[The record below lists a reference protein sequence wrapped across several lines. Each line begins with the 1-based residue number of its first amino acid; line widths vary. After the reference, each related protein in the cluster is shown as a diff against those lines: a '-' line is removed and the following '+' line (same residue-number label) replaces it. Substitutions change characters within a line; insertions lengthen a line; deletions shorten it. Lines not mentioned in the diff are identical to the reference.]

1 MPRFGATDSTSQA
14 AARECK
20 RFLPAGGFFELV
32 NRSQFQ
38 SSIPFR
44 RGKGEYSRPAGHLSL
59 GTAFYSLIIWDC
71 RNPRYSC
78 SRCTLLVTDGPSAF
92 FTLDSNRT
100 ESRPGKKFLTSLGF
114 YFNGFLRWNKHLLSL
129 DITFISYK
137 WVRTYRKYFPSP
149 TPNLKTY
156 LLKPI

>member
-1 MPRFGATDSTSQA
+1 MNDESIRDLIRRGGRQSNEPAIKRAAALRCDATVQLGMPRFGATDSTSQA

-59 GTAFYSLIIWDC
+59 GTAFYSLII
-71 RNPRYSC
+71 
-78 SRCTLLVTDGPSAF
+78 
-92 FTLDSNRT
+92 
-100 ESRPGKKFLTSLGF
+100 
-114 YFNGFLRWNKHLLSL
+114 
-129 DITFISYK
+129 
-137 WVRTYRKYFPSP
+137 
-149 TPNLKTY
+149 
-156 LLKPI
+156 

>member
-1 MPRFGATDSTSQA
+1 MTSQYEGSSEEAADRAMSQLLNVPLRRRGDATVQPGMPRFGATDSTSQA

-59 GTAFYSLIIWDC
+59 GTAFYSLII
-71 RNPRYSC
+71 
-78 SRCTLLVTDGPSAF
+78 
-92 FTLDSNRT
+92 
-100 ESRPGKKFLTSLGF
+100 
-114 YFNGFLRWNKHLLSL
+114 
-129 DITFISYK
+129 
-137 WVRTYRKYFPSP
+137 
-149 TPNLKTY
+149 
-156 LLKPI
+156 